1 MTQRLNYSNIA
12 PDGVKALF
20 GMYSYIAKSGLPG
33 QLIDLVYLRVS
44 QINGCA
50 YCIDMHSQDLIRK
63 GVPTKKLMLVQAW
76 RDAGDLFSAQE
87 QVSLAMAEYV
97 TNAAIEGVP
106 DVIYEDT
113 ARIFSDKEVVDL
125 TMAIALMNAYNRLS
139 ITFRNSPSTE

>member
-1 MTQRLNYSNIA
+1 
-12 PDGVKALF
+12 
-20 GMYSYIAKSGLPG
+20 
-33 QLIDLVYLRVS
+33 
-44 QINGCA
+44 
-50 YCIDMHSQDLIRK
+50 MHSQDLIRK